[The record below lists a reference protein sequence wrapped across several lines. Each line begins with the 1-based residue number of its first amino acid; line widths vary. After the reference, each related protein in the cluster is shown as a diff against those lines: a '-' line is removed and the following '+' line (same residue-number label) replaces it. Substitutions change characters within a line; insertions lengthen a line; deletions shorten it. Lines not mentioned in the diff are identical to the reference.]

1 MKNMNVFE
9 SGLKIAETP
18 DGFEIGSHDNYWAV
32 IPYDATRLL
41 FDLKLVNQG
50 VTTIN
55 KWISGDGEIWVE
67 VSRKQNHI
75 TVHVAGTSHL
85 LVGEEMKD
93 LRKIILGT
101 YAYNSAYEPPV
112 EVVAEHEEEVCP
124 A

>member
-1 MKNMNVFE
+1 MKNMNVFD

-18 DGFEIGSHDNYWAV
+18 DGFEIGSQDNYWAV
-32 IPYDATRLL
+32 IPYEATRLL
-41 FDLKLVNQG
+41 FDLKPVSHG
-50 VTTIN
+50 VITIN

-67 VSRKQNHI
+67 VSREQNRI
-75 TVHVAGTSHL
+75 MVHVAGASHTL
-85 LVGEEMKD
+85 MGEEMKD
-93 LRKIILGT
+93 LRKVILGT